1 MPRPKSKYIFGS
13 RELKIS
19 IHSIPYYIG
28 IALVVLFAFLFWI
41 VYLVDGILP
50 TPLTINDELKNPHAF
65 ITERATWDLKNLTN
79 IGPRVVGS
87 YENEVVT
94 VDYLQNRIIAIIQE
108 KHPNQFLEQD
118 LQLTSG
124 AYYLT
129 SQKRAV
135 INTYD
140 KVQNIAVKLSGRN
153 GTYSILINSHFDSV
167 PTSSGASD
175 DGINVAA
182 MLEILRIFS
191 KEAEKPLHNI
201 VFLFNG
207 AEETPLQA
215 SHGFITQH
223 KWAKEC
229 KVIVNLDACGSGGK
243 IILFQTGPDAPWL
256 IKFYNGVPHPFGQ
269 VAGEELF
276 QTGLLPS
283 DTDFRIFRDYGK
295 LVGLDMAFIKNGY
308 RYHTKHDRFS
318 YIPFGSY
325 QHVGDNAL
333 YLLKSLSNAPEV
345 SQPLNMKG
353 KAVYFD
359 VFGWFF
365 VHYTNFIG
373 QIINVST
380 VMLSLVV
387 FIYSLLSFKLAF
399 SRPTL
404 KFLPVATG
412 AILGSWILS
421 VLFVVVLAILL
432 DLLGKTMTWFGQPWL
447 IFGLYVVPVLGLSG
461 ILLFLTN
468 HENISLSIRCQIQAH
483 LVRLIFTVILAF
495 GTAFN
500 VRTAYAL
507 MIPILFS
514 SIAFIVIHATSLH
527 RSVKYWLI
535 IYILFLILPSMN
547 LMYQALTTFSLFI
560 PMTGLIGSDKNPD
573 MIIGS
578 IAAVFS
584 ILIFSPLT
592 ALTNA
597 LRNARYFFAFVGL
610 LFVISIILL
619 FTPLGFPYS
628 AKESN
633 PTPQRQWILHTSRKF
648 FNESGDLSKSDA
660 GFFLLNLDRNS
671 PNILKGYVKD
681 LARAVPL
688 SDDCERYAGCGMPL
702 SHHRMIKIVPY
713 STWIPAEEPVL
724 PEPLNMTYVTENV
737 SSTEVKY
744 NIKITGTDRLT
755 IYIIP
760 KEDVSMQNISFVAEL
775 NSSHIT
781 FQGRPM
787 YFIYRQLGTGEL
799 KHSFTFNVRTQTNWI
814 GPTVNLTV
822 VGRYVHPSRMKKTAQ
837 YLELIQQM
845 PQWTDVT
852 AWLGTNYVYQI

>member
-1 MPRPKSKYIFGS
+1 MPRPKSNYIFGN
-13 RELKIS
+13 RESKIS
-19 IHSIPYYIG
+19 IHSIPYYVA
-28 IALVVLFAFLFWI
+28 IALVVLLAFLFWV

-50 TPLTINDELKNPHAF
+50 TPLTVKDELKNPHAF
-65 ITERATWDLKNLTN
+65 ITERAIWDLKNLTN

-94 VDYLQNRIIAIIQE
+94 VDYLQNRIRAIIQD

-129 SQKRAV
+129 SRNKAV
-135 INTYD
+135 INTYN

-153 GTYSILINSHFDSV
+153 GTYSVLINSHFDSV
-167 PTSSGASD
+167 PTSPGASD

-182 MLEILRIFS
+182 MLEILRILS
-191 KEAEKPLHNI
+191 KDTEKPLHNI

-229 KVIVNLDACGSGGK
+229 KVIINLDACGSGGK

-256 IKFYNGVPHPFGQ
+256 IKFYGGVPHPFGQ
-269 VAGEELF
+269 ATGEELF
-276 QTGLLPS
+276 QTDLLPS

-308 RYHTKHDRFS
+308 WYHTKHDRFS

-325 QHVGDNAL
+325 QHVGDNVL

-345 SQPLNMKG
+345 SQPLNAEG
-353 KAVYFD
+353 KVVYFD

-365 VHYTNFIG
+365 VYYTNFIG

-387 FIYSLLSFKLAF
+387 FIYCLFSFNLAF

-483 LVRLIFTVILAF
+483 LVRLILTVILTF
-495 GTAFN
+495 GIAFN

-514 SIAFIVIHATSLH
+514 SFAFVVIHATRLH
-527 RSVKYWLI
+527 RSVKYWQI
-535 IYILFLILPSMN
+535 VYILFLLLPSMN

-560 PMTGLIGSDKNPD
+560 PMTGRIGSDKNPD

-578 IAAVFS
+578 MAAVFS
-584 ILIFSPLT
+584 ILILSPVT
-592 ALTNA
+592 ALINV
-597 LRNARYFFAFVGL
+597 LRNARYFFVFLGL
-610 LFVISIILL
+610 LFIISVILL

-660 GFFLLNLDRNS
+660 GFFFLSLDRNS
-671 PNILKGYVKD
+671 PSILKGYVKD

-688 SDDCERYAGCGMPL
+688 SEDCEKYAGCGMPL
-702 SHHRMIKIVPY
+702 LHHRMIEIAPY
-713 STWIPAEEPVL
+713 STWIPAEEPIL
-724 PEPLNMTYVTENV
+724 PEPLNMTYDTENI

-744 NIKITGTDRLT
+744 NIKITGPDRLT

-760 KEDVSMQNISFVAEL
+760 QEEVSIQNISFVSEL

-781 FQGRPM
+781 FYGRPM
-787 YFIYRQLGTGEL
+787 FFIYCQLGTGEL
-799 KHSFTFNVRTQTNWI
+799 KHDFTFNVRTQTNWT
-814 GPTVNLTV
+814 GPTVNITV
-822 VGRYVHPSRMKKTAQ
+822 VGRYVHPAKMKKTPQ
-837 YLELIQQM
+837 YLDLIQQM
-845 PQWTDVT
+845 PEWTDVT